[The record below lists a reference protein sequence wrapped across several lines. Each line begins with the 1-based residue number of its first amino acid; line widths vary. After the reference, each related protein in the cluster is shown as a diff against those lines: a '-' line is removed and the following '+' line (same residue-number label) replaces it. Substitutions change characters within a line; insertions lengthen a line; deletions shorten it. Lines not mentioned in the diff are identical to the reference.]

1 MMWSKSTVSRPGT
14 PHAYPVGLGN
24 ALFLPPHTL
33 RLGYRRWRSVHPR
46 DMDGPWMSNACAV
59 VQRPCPTPTPTRG
72 SVSNRPPKHPTWL
85 EQRLSSNSGRH
96 VGCAPST
103 RRGMR
108 LPRGDSQCVPAS
120 HADEGVLRIMP
131 SGDSLTQGIE
141 GDRTW
146 RFWLDQHLTAH
157 AVPHDF
163 VGNIRRTASLDMT
176 SDDEGYRPGIAF
188 DTDHDGWGGAELLGS
203 EDAFAFRLW
212 ANRPNVWI
220 LQLGTNDI
228 RYGNADAQAFGGGSP
243 AGHIDS
249 PEGES
254 EHSHR
259 AGDSSADARPQRSE
273 PGSLRLQRWPG
284 EPRPVAEHRGIPVTV
299 ARTDLAV
306 DPSVGTHDGVH
317 LNAQGGVRLRSRH
330 LRGSGRTGPRRCDA
344 RIPSARRSVTGD
356 AGATAQAEA
365 HAVRVLA
372 TFSHPTTTASS
383 IDPTGRKSR
392 GGPSR
397 RRYSGRR
404 EWPAPCVNP
413 AGRRSCG
420 CAGAAVTPRWP

>member
-1 MMWSKSTVSRPGT
+1 MWGVR
-14 PHAYPVGLGN
+14 H
-24 ALFLPPHTL
+24 
-33 RLGYRRWRSVHPR
+33 RLVA
-46 DMDGPWMSNACAV
+46 ACVCLAAI
-59 VQRPCPTPTPTRG
+59 
-72 SVSNRPPKHPTWL
+72 
-85 EQRLSSNSGRH
+85 LSAS
-96 VGCAPST
+96 
-103 RRGMR
+103 
-108 LPRGDSQCVPAS
+108 PAS

-228 RYGNADAQAFGGGSP
+228 RYGNADAQALVAAAQRAISTARKVNPSIRIVLVTVLLMPGTNDQNPVRSAFNDGLVSL
-243 AGHIDS
+243 AQS
-249 PEGES
+249 LSTAES
-254 EHSHR
+254 
-259 AGDSSADARPQRSE
+259 
-273 PGSLRLQRWPG
+273 
-284 EPRPVAEHRGIPVTV
+284 PVTV

-317 LNAQGGVRLRSRH
+317 LNAQGEYDYAAAICVALAELGHVAVMPAYPVPGDLSPVTPAQLRKQKRTPYVSWPHVFSSDNYRLEYRPNRPKEPW
-330 LRGSGRTGPRRCDA
+330 RT
-344 RIPSARRSVTGD
+344 
-356 AGATAQAEA
+356 
-365 HAVRVLA
+365 L
-372 TFSHPTTTASS
+372 TTTIFRTQRVARALRESGGS
-383 IDPTGRKSR
+383 AQLRVRWRR
-392 GGPSR
+392 GDTTLAVSVPVVKRIGDYR
-397 RRYSGRR
+397 LLM
-404 EWPAPCVNP
+404 V
-413 AGRRSCG
+413 AGSMR
-420 CAGAAVTPRWP
+420 GAAQRG